1 MIAQFSFR
9 TEVSRTEVTKDRTGH
24 TPITQTGVN
33 DDIVSLW
40 IIYYFIIII
49 IIIIIIYSEH
59 WTWYMKYN

>member
-40 IIYYFIIII
+40 IIYYFRSDRINFLL
-49 IIIIIIYSEH
+49 
-59 WTWYMKYN
+59 TA